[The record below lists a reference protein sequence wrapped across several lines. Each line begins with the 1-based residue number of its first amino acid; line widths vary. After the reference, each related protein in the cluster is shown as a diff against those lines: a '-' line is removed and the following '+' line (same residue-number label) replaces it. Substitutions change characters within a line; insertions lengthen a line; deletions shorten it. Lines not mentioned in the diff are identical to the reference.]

1 MSLIRTEIRDRI
13 AILTLDDPPKRNAIT
28 LAMNHEIG
36 DAFDQ
41 WEADPDVGAVILT
54 GASPAFCAGAD
65 LNDLLADQGGEGMK
79 RLYAGF
85 LRIADSPLPT
95 VAAVNGAA
103 VGAGLNM
110 VLACDIAVA
119 AREYAKF
126 DSRFLQIGLHPGGG
140 HTWRLRSV
148 VGRQTTMA
156 MVLFNE
162 VVRSEHALDLGLVWK
177 VVSAETLIDEA
188 IALATVAASQDKEL
202 VTRTKA
208 TILALDTII
217 GSDQAVDHEIA
228 PQLWSMEQNGFRDLV
243 QRLQTKISS
252 KS

>member
-1 MSLIRTEIRDRI
+1 
-13 AILTLDDPPKRNAIT
+13 
-28 LAMNHEIG
+28 
-36 DAFDQ
+36 
-41 WEADPDVGAVILT
+41 
-54 GASPAFCAGAD
+54 
-65 LNDLLADQGGEGMK
+65 
-79 RLYAGF
+79 
-85 LRIADSPLPT
+85 
-95 VAAVNGAA
+95 
-103 VGAGLNM
+103 
-110 VLACDIAVA
+110 
-119 AREYAKF
+119 
-126 DSRFLQIGLHPGGG
+126 
-140 HTWRLRSV
+140 
-148 VGRQTTMA
+148 
-156 MVLFNE
+156 VLFNE